1 MKKGKRSHAQLIIYL
16 LRLITFINI
25 KIYAN
30 LGGARE
36 GRKTISTGG
45 EEGQAETDI
54 SAADL
59 PSRPGHAPVGWAGA
73 PVMRGVASRITVLPL
88 EQPLLNTG
96 SRPLFL
102 SLQPGSQAQ
111 TLPRGHPPVSHLRL
125 RSSPVQ
131 FTQ

>member
-1 MKKGKRSHAQLIIYL
+1 MQISEGHEREEKLLAQEEKRGKPRLTSL
-16 LRLITFINI
+16 LRT
-25 KIYAN
+25 
-30 LGGARE
+30 
-36 GRKTISTGG
+36 
-45 EEGQAETDI
+45 
-54 SAADL
+54 L
-59 PSRPGHAPVGWAGA
+59 PSRPRHAPVGWAGA
-73 PVMRGVASRITVLPL
+73 PVMRGAASRITVLPL